1 MKSNASPFG
10 LRLILTLFV
19 FIHTAS
25 SQDGAAVRGA
35 LGSKLDT
42 YLTRITPF
50 GFSGAVLVAKNGE
63 VILNKGYGTA
73 IRSSDT
79 RNDANTIFSIGS
91 ITKQF
96 TAAAIL
102 KLESRGKL
110 RVTDSLG
117 TYFKDVPPEKQR
129 ITIHNLLTHTS
140 GIVQD
145 AGGDYEPAGRDEAVR
160 RILALPMEFKP
171 GEQFGYSN
179 SGYSLLAAIVEQVS
193 GRSYEQFLH
202 DSLFVP
208 SGMMA
213 TGYRFPD
220 WKSHVVAHWY
230 VGGMDNLTP
239 LQRPYPYWFLMGNGG
254 ILSTT
259 ADMYR
264 WHLALLGDRILP
276 QEEKVKLF
284 TPFLNEYA
292 YGWDVLQ
299 SPRGLLIQH
308 NGGSELGN
316 SAEMRR
322 YIDSN
327 AVSIVFCNQ
336 FYGGIGLVDAVRGQI
351 QDMIFGGDVPIPPS
365 VQKLKT
371 TAFKQYTGQ
380 FLLISGGRFRVLEH
394 QGALAVQA
402 SGQDAI
408 SLLTFPEDV
417 DTTQIKEIDA
427 QVKRVFAAVLE
438 GDYEPLRGVLA
449 NAADR
454 FSRVKE
460 LMQNQFADNRDRT
473 GAITSIEIVHTMP
486 SAMQPGAFETAVA
499 FRGNTGSFYLR
510 YMSRDGKNIG
520 MGQLQMVQPP
530 MLTIQPIAGN
540 EFVGFDLR
548 TGHRVTMTFAIDKKS
563 KAQSLTFRQKKRI
576 LVATRTEN

>member
-1 MKSNASPFG
+1 MKSNPSHFG
-10 LRLILTLFV
+10 LHSILTLILFV
-19 FIHTAS
+19 QSAF
-25 SQDGAAVRGA
+25 SQDVTAVRGV
-35 LGSKLDT
+35 LGSKLDR

-50 GFSGAVLVAKNGE
+50 GFSGALLVAKNGE
-63 VILNKGYGTA
+63 VVLNKGYGSA
-73 IRSSDT
+73 VRSTDT
-79 RNDANTIFSIGS
+79 PNAANTIFSVGS

-117 TYFKDVPPEKQR
+117 TYFKDVPPEKQS

-145 AGGDYEPAGRDEAVR
+145 AGADYEPAGRDEAVR
-160 RILALPMEFKP
+160 RILGLPMEFKP

-213 TGYRFPD
+213 TGYRIPD

-230 VGGMDNLTP
+230 VGEKDNLTP
-239 LQRPYPYWFLMGNGG
+239 LQRQYPYWFLMGNGG

-264 WHLALLGDRILP
+264 WHLALLGDRILHH
-276 QEEKVKLF
+276 EEKVKLL
-284 TPFLNEYA
+284 TPFLDEYA

-308 NGGSELGN
+308 NGGSDLGN
-316 SAEMRR
+316 SAEIRR

-327 AVSIVFCNQ
+327 AVSIIFCNQ
-336 FYGGIGLVDAVRGQI
+336 FYAGNGLIYAVRRQI
-351 QDMIFGGDVPIPPS
+351 QDLIFGGDVPLPPS
-365 VQKLKT
+365 VRKLKT

-380 FLLISGGRFRVLEH
+380 FLLPSGGRFTVLEH

-417 DTTQIKEIDA
+417 DTTQIKEIDS
-427 QVKRVFAAVLE
+427 QIKHVFAAVLD

-460 LMQNQFADNRDRT
+460 LIQNQFADSRDRT
-473 GAITSIEIVHTMP
+473 GVITSIDIVHTVP
-486 SAMQPGAFETAVA
+486 STMQPGAFETAVA

-520 MGQLQMVQPP
+520 MGPLQVVQPP
-530 MLTIQPIAGN
+530 MLTIQQIAEN
-540 EFVGFDLR
+540 DFVGFDLR
-548 TGHRVTMTFAIDKKS
+548 TGHRVTMIFSIDKSTQAKS
-563 KAQSLTFRQKKRI
+563 LAFRQKKRI
-576 LVATRTEN
+576 LVAIRTEN

>member
-1 MKSNASPFG
+1 MKSTASHFG
-10 LRLILTLFV
+10 LLLILTLLL
-19 FIHTAS
+19 FIQSAFP
-25 SQDGAAVRGA
+25 QDVTTVRGVP
-35 LGSKLDT
+35 GSKLDN

-50 GFSGAVLVAKNGE
+50 GFSGALLVAKNGE
-63 VILNKGYGTA
+63 IILNKGYGAA
-73 IRSSDT
+73 IRSSET
-79 RNDANTIFSIGS
+79 PNDANTIFSVGS

-117 TYFKDVPPEKQR
+117 TYFKDVPPEKQS

-145 AGGDYEPAGRDEAVR
+145 AGGDYEMVGRDEAVR

-193 GRSYEQFLH
+193 GLSYEQFLR

-213 TGYRFPD
+213 TGYRIPD

-230 VGGMDNLTP
+230 VGEKDNLTP
-239 LQRPYPYWFLMGNGG
+239 LQRQYPGWFLVGNGG
-254 ILSTT
+254 ILSTPG
-259 ADMYR
+259 DMYR

-276 QEEKVKLF
+276 HEEKVKLF
-284 TPFLNEYA
+284 TPFLDEYA
-292 YGWDVLQ
+292 YGWDVIK
-299 SPRGLLIQH
+299 SPHGLLIQH
-308 NGGSELGN
+308 NGGSDLGN
-316 SAEMRR
+316 SAEIRR

-327 AVSIVFCNQ
+327 AVSIIFCNQ
-336 FYGGIGLVDAVRGQI
+336 FYAGNGLVDAVRRQI
-351 QDMIFGGDVPIPPS
+351 QDLIFGGDVPLPPS
-365 VQKLKT
+365 VHKLKT

-380 FLLISGGRFRVLEH
+380 FLLPSGGRFTVLEH

-408 SLLTFPEDV
+408 SLLTFPEDI
-417 DTTQIKEIDA
+417 DTTQINEI
-427 QVKRVFAAVLE
+427 QFQIKHVFAAVLD

-454 FSRVKE
+454 LSRVKE
-460 LMQNQFADNRDRT
+460 LIQSQFADSRDRT
-473 GAITSIEIVHTMP
+473 GAVTSIDIIYTMP
-486 SAMQPGAFETAVA
+486 SSIQPGAFETVVA

-510 YMSRDGKNIG
+510 YASRDGKNIG
-520 MGQLQMVQPP
+520 MGTLQVVQPP
-530 MLTIQPIAGN
+530 MLTIQPIADN
-540 EFVGFDLR
+540 DFVGFDLR
-548 TGHRVTMTFAIDKKS
+548 TGHRVTMTFSIDMM
-563 KAQSLTFRQKKRI
+563 AQATSLTFTQMKRNI
-576 LVATRTEN
+576 VATRIEN